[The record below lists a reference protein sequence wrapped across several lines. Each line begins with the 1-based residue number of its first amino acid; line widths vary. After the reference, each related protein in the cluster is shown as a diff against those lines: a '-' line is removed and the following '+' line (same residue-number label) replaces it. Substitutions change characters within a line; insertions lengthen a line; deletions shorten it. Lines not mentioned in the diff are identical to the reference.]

1 MKTKVTRIL
10 VRSLSNDALLCIHY
24 FTANTDQNMVNLR
37 VERELSRRLER
48 R

>member
-1 MKTKVTRIL
+1 MKTKVKRIL

-24 FTANTDQNMVNLR
+24 FTANTAENMVNLR
-37 VERELSRRLER
+37 IERELIRRLER